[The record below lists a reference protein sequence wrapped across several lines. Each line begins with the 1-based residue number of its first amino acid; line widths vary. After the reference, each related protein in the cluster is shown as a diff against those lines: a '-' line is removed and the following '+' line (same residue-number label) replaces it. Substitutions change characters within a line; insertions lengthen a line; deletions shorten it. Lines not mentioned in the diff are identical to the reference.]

1 MKRICLCML
10 IGLCQLMAHSTAQVV
25 RLDPPQAGLNDSVT
39 ITYNAALGNGALAQ
53 FTGDVYLHT
62 GMLTPQSSNIN
73 HWFYIVGNWGQA
85 DSNVLMTR
93 VSNNIYTKRIHIA
106 SYYHAPPGTVVLNLA
121 FVFRNAG
128 GTIVGRSSN
137 NNDIVVPLQLW
148 SPGQY
153 ISHSFNG
160 HQLQVEAT
168 RGRQYIDLYE
178 QGVRVHYRPDTLS
191 FDSSYAA
198 PDSLLRPRLPATL
211 IDSPTHLSIALDSLH
226 SLQLNKSPLSLSLLR
241 GTDTLFAEQPG
252 WEISSGGPRGTFRL
266 RPGEALFG
274 GGFRT
279 QDVNLRGKRFNLYNQ
294 AQYGYG
300 NGAQNLNTSIPFFVS
315 DRGYGLLIDNH
326 RGGVADLGNSDP
338 TALSVEM
345 EGGPGRYWIITG
357 RDYKHIMENY
367 TGLTGR
373 QELPPRWALGYIQSR
388 YGYQTETE
396 ARNVVTQMQQQNF
409 PLSAL
414 VLDLYWFGS
423 PATMGNLSWDNTRFP
438 NPTGMINTWQN
449 TGVKTILI
457 TETYFTQNSTHYNQA
472 SSQGYFATNST
483 GQTYNLGGFWAGSS
497 ALLDLTNPAV
507 RPWFM
512 NFYTPRIQ
520 EGVEGWWCDL
530 GEPES
535 HPNEMQHTRGTAR
548 QIHNLY
554 SLHWAEWLHT
564 HYRNL
569 YPNKRLFNLIRSGY
583 AGMQRYS
590 TFPWSGDVQRSWN
603 GLQAQIPAIL
613 NMGMSGVGYM
623 HSDIGGFTGGG
634 QQDELYARWQQF
646 GAFQPIQ
653 RVHGEG
659 VPMEP
664 IFYPTNIKNI
674 VREYAQLRM
683 RLLPYN
689 YSLAWENSRNGTP
702 LMRPLWMESGGFSP
716 IGATAPQPLAQN
728 NDQFCW
734 GPSLMVAPVLQ
745 QGQTNR
751 SVVMPPG
758 RWFDWWTDLPVAG
771 NSTITAQAPLTRMPI
786 YVRADAFV
794 PMAPVVNAAD
804 RFRGDTLE
812 LHYYPSDS
820 TAIAAFTLY
829 LDDGESRT
837 NPSTGQFRTLSLQG
851 RHALPAARLSVE
863 VAQSGGYAGEPA
875 RRVLQHF
882 IHRIPLPAGTPI
894 TAITAGVAAPLSPAL
909 SLANFNTR
917 DSVYWY
923 DAAQQLLRV
932 KYGIDGRSTRLEI
945 GVAQP
950 LTGNLLYANPSL
962 TPMAGSRIALVDSL
976 SGQVLLRDTTDVAG
990 AFGWPSRPTAG
1001 YRPQV
1006 EVVAAWGGCNAT
1018 DALQIGRATASLLL
1032 FNTIQRMAADV
1043 NGNGIVNSTDA
1054 LLLMM
1059 RTAGLSSSFSASD
1072 WVVHAETN
1080 TPLQLRVLC
1089 RGDVNGS
1096 YQPVTQP

>member
-1 MKRICLCML
+1 MFCRIFFLIIWLPCLV
-10 IGLCQLMAHSTAQVV
+10 GAQVV
-25 RLDPPQAGLNDSVT
+25 SINPSSATLNDSVT
-39 ITYNAALGNGALAQ
+39 ITYNAALGNAALAQ
-53 FTGDVYLHT
+53 FTGPVYMHT
-62 GMLTPQSSNIN
+62 GLLTPQSNNIN
-73 HWFYIVGNWGQA
+73 QWFNIVGNWGQA

-93 VSNNIYTKRIHIA
+93 ISNTIYTKRIHI
-106 SYYHAPPGTVVLNLA
+106 SSFYNIGSNTEVLYLA
-121 FVFRNAG
+121 FVFRNANG
-128 GTIVGRSSN
+128 SIVGRSSS
-137 NNDIVVPLQLW
+137 NNDIVVPLQLL
-148 SPGQY
+148 SAGDY
-153 ISHSFNG
+153 LSHSFNG
-160 HQLQVEAT
+160 HQLVVQASRGTQV
-168 RGRQYIDLYE
+168 IDLWQ
-178 QGVRVHYRPDTLS
+178 QGVRIHYRPDTLT

-198 PDSLLRPRLPATL
+198 PDSLLQSRQSAAILT
-211 IDSPTHLSIALDSLH
+211 DSPTFIHLTLDSNYSLH
-226 SLQLNKSPLSLSLLR
+226 LRKSPLTIYMFR
-241 GTDTLFAEQPG
+241 DVDTLFAEQPG
-252 WEISSGGPRGTFRL
+252 WEISSGGLRGSFRL
-266 RPGEALFG
+266 RPGEAMFG

-300 NGAQNLNTSIPFFVS
+300 NGAMSLNSSIPFFIS

-326 RGGVADLGNSDP
+326 RGGTADIGNSDP
-338 TALSVEM
+338 GSFTVEM

-357 RDYKHIMENY
+357 RDYKHILERY
-367 TGLTGR
+367 TSISGR

-438 NPTGMINTWQN
+438 NPTGMINTWRN

-457 TETYFTQNSTHYNQA
+457 TETYFTQNSTNFSQA
-472 SSQGYFATNST
+472 NSQGYFATNSA

-497 ALLDLTNPAV
+497 ALLDLTKPTV

-535 HPNEMQHTRGTAR
+535 HPNEMRHWGGTAR

-564 HYRNL
+564 HYRTL

-590 TFPWSGDVQRSWN
+590 TFPWTGDVQRSWT
-603 GLQAQIPAIL
+603 GLQAQIPAML
-613 NMGMSGVGYM
+613 HMGMSGVGYM

-634 QQDELYARWQQF
+634 QQDELYARWQQL

-659 VPMEP
+659 VPTEP

-689 YSLAWENSRNGTP
+689 YSLAWENSQKGTP
-702 LMRPLWMESGGFSP
+702 LMRPLFMESGGFTP
-716 IGATAPQPLAQN
+716 IGATTTPPLAQI
-728 NDQFCW
+728 NDQFFW

-745 QGQTNR
+745 SGQTSR
-751 SVVMPPG
+751 SVQMPAG
-758 RWFDWWTDLPVAG
+758 RWFDWWTDQPVTG
-771 NSTITAQAPLTRMPI
+771 NSTVTAQAPLTRMPI
-786 YVRADAFV
+786 FVRGDAFV
-794 PMAPVVNAAD
+794 TLAPVVNAAD

-812 LHYYPSDS
+812 IHYYPADS
-820 TAIAAFTLY
+820 NATASFTLF
-829 LDDGESRT
+829 LDDGESRSSIST
-837 NPSTGQFRTLSLQG
+837 NQYKIINLSG
-851 RHALPAARLSVE
+851 RHALPSARLSVD
-863 VAQSGGYAGEPA
+863 VSQTGGFPGEPT
-875 RRVLQHF
+875 RRSLQYF
-882 IHRIPLPAGTPI
+882 IHRIAFPTNTPVA
-894 TAITAGVAAPLSPAL
+894 AITSGISSALSPATSLTNFL
-909 SLANFNTR
+909 SR

-932 KYGIDGRSTRLEI
+932 KCSVDGQSTRLQI
-945 GVAQP
+945 GIPQQFN
-950 LTGNLLYANPSL
+950 GNLRYANSVL
-962 TPMAGSRIALVDSL
+962 TPLAGCRIRLVDSL
-976 SGQVLLRDTTDVAG
+976 TGQVLLRDTTDAAG
-990 AFGWPSRPTAG
+990 TFGWASRPTVS
-1001 YRPQV
+1001 YRP
-1006 EVVAAWGGCNAT
+1006 EIDVVAAWGGCNAT
-1018 DALQIGRATASLLL
+1018 DALQIGRASANSLSLSP
-1032 FNTIQRMAADV
+1032 IQWKAADV
-1043 NGNGIVNSTDA
+1043 NGNGYVNSTDA
-1054 LLLMM
+1054 LQLIL
-1059 RTAGLSSSFSASD
+1059 RTSGVSSSFSASD
-1072 WVVHAETN
+1072 WVVHIDSAD
-1080 TPLQLRVLC
+1080 PLQLRVLS

-1096 YQPVTQP
+1096 YVPVTTP